1 MSLAIIVVS
10 NITWEQKGFC
20 YSRKSS
26 KFLQRESE
34 LIILSG
40 HPFAGDRVT
49 SVSTDLEKFIPI
61 NKTDIW
67 KSGYGQDRE
76 CCKAGSGEG
85 IPGIVPS

>member
-40 HPFAGDRVT
+40 HLFAGDRVT

-67 KSGYGQDRE
+67 KSGYGQTGNVVTLVLG
-76 CCKAGSGEG
+76 KGFQ
-85 IPGIVPS
+85 V